1 MSLKFYIIESNSQ
14 KTLFA
19 IVLFTMTSHEN
30 LKFFFWDSQF
40 QPKIANILLE
50 KLPEFMGDEDRYV
63 VDCFVIPIL
72 FLFALK
78 Y

>member
-1 MSLKFYIIESNSQ
+1 MWKP
-14 KTLFA
+14 KT
-19 IVLFTMTSHEN
+19 
-30 LKFFFWDSQF
+30 FFGTQF

-63 VDCFVIPIL
+63 VDCLVIPIL